1 MFFSRDNPVPYGP
14 NTQLVTWNEAL
25 TIGCSFSLVACYLY
39 MFQVKWLIRKCL
51 TKFFKSLT
59 KYLSVA
65 TDTRMASSPVRTFSP
80 SDLCLEDGWIVHQQ
94 ASPIEFEYYLEWGQ
108 EYVYNSLVSYP
119 LKILEDQHQK
129 QVCHYQSCLP
139 NTQETEKIKKMKTL
153 KGVTR

>member
-51 TKFFKSLT
+51 TKFFTSLT

-94 ASPIEFEYYLEWGQ
+94 ASPSEDSWRPTSKA
-108 EYVYNSLVSYP
+108 SLS
-119 LKILEDQHQK
+119 
-129 QVCHYQSCLP
+129 LP
-139 NTQETEKIKKMKTL
+139 ELLAKHARNWEKSKTL
-153 KGVTR
+153 KHWKKLPDRSPLTVIENWLF